1 MDEKST
7 SPKSAVEQELE
18 AAGRVGFLTKAGP
31 YLALVAVLAIVAAVR
46 IGRTDPQYEAGETVE
61 RVAYVNGRRVSVEE
75 AERVAAAAAQAPAA
89 AAEAQKPAT
98 VEPPVKTGTTE
109 AEVVEAEV
117 EEAAPE
123 KPVRKPKAKK
133 PAGMDAYLRAH
144 VGQEV
149 PFLHKGKERAV
160 TLVKFDKETVVI
172 GFKQKTLTLKRA
184 ELSDE
189 QRALWK

>member
-18 AAGRVGFLTKAGP
+18 AAGRVGLLTKAGP

-89 AAEAQKPAT
+89 AETQKPAA
-98 VEPPVKTGTTE
+98 VEPPVKTGTAE
-109 AEVVEAEV
+109 ADVAEAEV